1 MDLYLIS
8 SDLTGL
14 PLWSAVFIGS
24 LITLIIA
31 SDFFIKASERIGIA
45 LGIPAFIVGVTM
57 IAIGTSLPELIT
69 SIVAVTSGLETS
81 VIVPGNVIGSNITNT
96 GLVLGI
102 VAIVAGRIKL
112 EFDVMRVDGPMLVG
126 ATFLIYLCLKD
137 GYFSVF
143 EGFLCL
149 AGMDL
154 YLVYVLTLGRKGGEP
169 SDAVDLPAE
178 GRMSKISW
186 KEPIILLLSAAVIYF
201 SALYN
206 VKSINNLGNILQ
218 VGKEFIALTA
228 VALGTSLPELI
239 GSIVAIRT
247 GNVEMAVGNVIG
259 SNLVNI
265 FAVMGIPR
273 LFGNIQVADSLL
285 SVGLPSLIVLTLLLM
300 YILHDKVINRW
311 EGWILLLFYVAILG
325 SLIGLQM
332 SPS

>member
-1 MDLYLIS
+1 
-8 SDLTGL
+8 
-14 PLWSAVFIGS
+14 
-24 LITLIIA
+24 
-31 SDFFIKASERIGIA
+31 
-45 LGIPAFIVGVTM
+45 
-57 IAIGTSLPELIT
+57 
-69 SIVAVTSGLETS
+69 
-81 VIVPGNVIGSNITNT
+81 
-96 GLVLGI
+96 
-102 VAIVAGRIKL
+102 
-112 EFDVMRVDGPMLVG
+112 
-126 ATFLIYLCLKD
+126 
-137 GYFSVF
+137 
-143 EGFLCL
+143 
-149 AGMDL
+149 
-154 YLVYVLTLGRKGGEP
+154 
-169 SDAVDLPAE
+169 
-178 GRMSKISW
+178 MSKISW

-239 GSIVAIRT
+239 VSIVAIRT

-259 SNLVNI
+259 SNLFNI